1 MKGSFVSLLLDEN
14 GQGTVEYGLIIALI
28 ALAAILALALFGTFI
43 RDELYQKSVNNIPDV

>member
-1 MKGSFVSLLLDEN
+1 MKSSFESLLLDEN

-28 ALAAILALALFGTFI
+28 ALAAILALALFGSFI